1 MDKELKL
8 NLQMFADGAASSAPT
23 GTDAGGATGEGA
35 QAAAVQQNRALTR
48 EERTRA
54 AMERQEKFLQGSQAA
69 AGQVETP
76 QTPQEPTFDD
86 LIKGKYKAD
95 YDGKVQGI
103 VKERLKNS
111 KQAESTLE
119 ALNPA
124 IEKMAKKYGV
134 DPADP
139 GALAQAILND
149 DDHYEQEA
157 LEKGLPIETVKELDR
172 MKREAE
178 ALKAQQEQLER
189 EERIQGRFNELAA
202 EFPAMKE
209 LYPGFDMKQE
219 LENPKFAFLVDPNA
233 PVKFSLKEAYQAVHG
248 EEILAAGMQY
258 ADQKGAQKVARS
270 IQANARRPSENG
282 MGNVGASQTQQRP
295 LSQMTD
301 AEKSKYLQSIRERVK
316 REGTLDTL
324 Y

>member
-1 MDKELKL
+1 MDKYIKL
-8 NLQMFADGAASSAPT
+8 DLQMFADGAAAPAAE
-23 GTDAGGATGEGA
+23 GQATGEGV
-35 QAAAVQQNRALTR
+35 QAAAAQPERALSR
-48 EERTRA
+48 EERTKA
-54 AMERQEKFLQGSQAA
+54 ALERQDKFLKGDQAA
-69 AGQVETP
+69 ADEPAKQETTP
-76 QTPQEPTFDD
+76 QVIPFKDR
-86 LIKGKYKAD
+86 LKAD
-95 YDGKVQGI
+95 PALEKDAKEWASEI

-111 KQAESTLE
+111 KQAESQLQ
-119 ALNPA
+119 ALTPA
-124 IEKMAKKYGV
+124 IERLAQRYGV
-134 DPADP
+134 DPADQN
-139 GALAQAILND
+139 ALTQAILND

-157 LEKGLPIETVKELDR
+157 LEKGLPVETVKELDR
-172 MKREAE
+172 MKREAD
-178 ALKAQQEQLER
+178 ALRVQQVQR
-189 EERIQGRFNELAA
+189 ARDERIQGRFNELAA

-209 LYPGFDMKQE
+209 LYPSFDMAQE
-219 LENPKFAFLVDPNA
+219 LGNPKFAYLVDPDG

-324 Y
+324 

>member
-1 MDKELKL
+1 MDNKITL
-8 NLQMFADGAASSAPT
+8 NLQMFADGAAAAQAS
-23 GTDAGGATGEGA
+23 DAGQASGVGA
-35 QAAAVQQNRALTR
+35 QAAAVQPNRALTR

-54 AMERQEKFLQGSQAA
+54 AMERQEKYLQGSQAA
-69 AGQVETP
+69 AEQVETP
-76 QTPQEPTFDD
+76 NPQEPTFDD

-95 YDGKVQGI
+95 YDGKVQAI

-111 KQAESTLE
+111 KQAESTLDT
-119 ALNPA
+119 LNPA

-139 GALAQAILND
+139 GALAQAILSD

-157 LEKGLPIETVKELDR
+157 LEKGLPVETVKELDR

-178 ALKAQQEQLER
+178 ALKAQQAQMAR

-202 EFPAMKE
+202 EFPDMQR
-209 LYPGFDMKQE
+209 LYPSFDMKQE
-219 LENPKFAFLVDPNA
+219 LENPKFAYLIDPDA
-233 PVKFSLKEAYQAVHG
+233 AVKFSLKEAYMAVHG
-248 EEILAAGMQY
+248 EDILAAGMQY

-316 REGTLDTL
+316 REGTLETL
-324 Y
+324 L